1 MKYLFYGGTYMRMN
15 KSKGQLL
22 ILFLAVGF
30 FVGIIY
36 ENVIAKRS
44 VVFSDLFL
52 RSNLELYLQTNI
64 ISEKYLWYVAK
75 ARIILLAAICIF
87 SYFRWKKLFVILCLT
102 VCGFFAGV
110 MSVAAVM
117 QLGIK
122 GILLCITGVLP
133 QGIFYVMAY
142 SMLFVYWFRYPE
154 SRWNRAKLLFVI
166 IMFLA
171 GIALETYVNP
181 ALMKLVIKFL

>member
-1 MKYLFYGGTYMRMN
+1 MRIK

-30 FVGIIY
+30 LIGILY
-36 ENVIAKRS
+36 ENVLARSS
-44 VVFSDLFL
+44 VVLSDIFL
-52 RSNLELYLQTNI
+52 RSNLELYLKTNI
-64 ISEKYLWYVAK
+64 LSEKYLWYVAK
-75 ARIILLAAICIF
+75 ARILLLATVCIF
-87 SYFRWKKLFVILCLT
+87 SCFRWKKLFVILCLA
-102 VCGFFAGV
+102 VFGFFAGV

-122 GILLCITGVLP
+122 GILLCIAGILP

-142 SMLFVYWFRYPE
+142 SMLFAYWFRYPE

-171 GIALETYVNP
+171 GIVLETYVNP
-181 ALMKLVIKFL
+181 ALVKLIIKIL

>member
-1 MKYLFYGGTYMRMN
+1 MRLK

-30 FVGIIY
+30 LVGIIY
-36 ENVIAKRS
+36 ENIVARES
-44 VVFSDLFL
+44 VVLSKLFL
-52 RSNLELYLQTNI
+52 RSNLERYLQTNI
-64 ISEKYLWYVAK
+64 VSEKYLWYVAK
-75 ARIILLAAICIF
+75 ARLIILATICTF
-87 SYFRWKKLFVILCLT
+87 SCFRWKKLLVIFCLT
-102 VCGFFAGV
+102 ICGFFVGV

-122 GILLCITGVLP
+122 GVLICMAGILP
-133 QGIFYVMAY
+133 QGIFYAMAY

-154 SRWNRAKLLFVI
+154 GLWNRTKLLFVI

-171 GIALETYVNP
+171 GIVLESYVNP
-181 ALMKLVIKFL
+181 MLIKLIIKIL

>member
-1 MKYLFYGGTYMRMN
+1 MRLN
-15 KSKGQLL
+15 KNKGQLL

-36 ENVIAKRS
+36 ENIVSRNS
-44 VVFSDLFL
+44 VVLSELFL

-75 ARIILLAAICIF
+75 ARLILLATICIF
-87 SYFRWKKLFVILCLT
+87 SFFRWKKVFVILCLSM
-102 VCGFFAGV
+102 CGFFAGM

-122 GILLCITGVLP
+122 GILLCIAGILP
-133 QGIFYVMAY
+133 QGFFYVMAY
-142 SMLFVYWFRYPE
+142 SMLFLYWFRYPE

-166 IMFLA
+166 IMFLT
-171 GIALETYVNP
+171 GIVLETYINP
-181 ALMKLVIKFL
+181 ILIKLIIKIL